1 MSSVGEFNALKAAKE
16 EEIAAADSQATQKSE
31 ELAASDEQC
40 ANDKQDLI
48 DTTATL
54 KADRDFLAMLKMHCQ
69 QVDAQ
74 MEERQ
79 KTRAL
84 EIEAVSK
91 ALEFLSGDAAHDL
104 FTKTFNP
111 AALVQVARAGSRA
124 QRSGAAAGLASA
136 AKASK
141 DPRLSTL

>member
-1 MSSVGEFNALKAAKE
+1 MKESFENNLATSQEEEMKGVSEFNALKATKE
-16 EEIAAADSQATQKSE
+16 DEIQAGSDQISQKSE
-31 ELAASDEQC
+31 ELASSDEKC
-40 ANDKQDLI
+40 ATDKQDLV

-91 ALEFLSGDAAHDL
+91 ALSILSGDETHDL

-111 AALVQVARAGSRA
+111 AASFVQ
-124 QRSGAAAGLASA
+124 
-136 AKASK
+136 KMSK
-141 DPRLSTL
+141 TES